1 MKKVIWA
8 LVVIALG
15 VGAYFMFSKP
25 AEEAVEA
32 PVAEET
38 CSGTCADCAG
48 GCDSTALCASCDSTA
63 VAE

>member
-15 VGAYFMFSKP
+15 VGAYFMFNKP
-25 AEEAVEA
+25 AEEVVE
-32 PVAEET
+32 PTQTEQGCT
-38 CSGTCADCAG
+38 GSCADCAE

>member
-15 VGAYFMFSKP
+15 VGAYFLFANKS
-25 AEEAVEA
+25 AEAVEET
-32 PVAEET
+32 VVEEV
-38 CSGTCADCAG
+38 CSGSCADCAG

>member
-15 VGAYFMFSKP
+15 VGAYFMFKP

-32 PVAEET
+32 PVVEET
-38 CSGTCADCAG
+38 CSGSCADCAG